1 MAQQVKNLPAMQKTQ
16 EIWVLSLDWKDP
28 LDKEMATHSSISC
41 LKNPMDRGAWWAT
54 VPGVTKSQTQLSDQ
68 AHTGIVNDKAQSWFY
83 ASKRK

>member
-1 MAQQVKNLPAMQKTQ
+1 
-16 EIWVLSLDWKDP
+16 
-28 LDKEMATHSSISC
+28 
-41 LKNPMDRGAWWAT
+41 MDREARRAT